1 VDELLFSNGELRLA
15 LEHQTARLRDAVE
28 AVPEEHVLQA
38 DVDEWAAALAE
49 EFRVDAPELQ
59 VDQMYREPAED
70 VKVDVSHDPGRYFS
84 PYTTDRRI
92 AGYRVVVRIPFTGD
106 KGVFEL
112 RPNQFTFNPP
122 RARVDTGE
130 LALTLEYPH
139 DKPPDIDAHVN
150 GVVGTMQQWL
160 GWARGEI
167 DSFNQTLGQAA
178 RSAIAGRRARIEQR
192 EEHLATSSIPERR
205 PGTGKTYIPEV
216 IVRRPAPK
224 LPAAGR
230 DGGGVQLEPV
240 LEDRIFE
247 HILSVVRMQVSE
259 MERSPKTY
267 TQIDEEARRDLF
279 LATLNTHYEGRG
291 SAEAVNVSGKTDIL
305 IRYEG
310 KSLFI
315 GECKFWQGAKSFTDA
330 IDQLFHYASWR
341 DTTLALLVFVREK
354 GLTQIL
360 EKGREAL
367 AAHRQFVSWRD
378 TAGETELRATV
389 SWPGDDRR
397 HADLNVFFVHTPA

>member
-15 LEHQTARLRDAVE
+15 LEHQAARLRDAVE

-38 DVDEWAAALAE
+38 DVDEWTTALAE
-49 EFRVDAPELQ
+49 EFRVDAPDLQ

-84 PYTTDRRI
+84 PYTTDRRV
-92 AGYRVVVRIPFTGD
+92 AGFRVVVRIPFTGD

-122 RARVDTGE
+122 RARVENGE

-139 DKPPDIDAHVN
+139 DKQPDIDGHVN
-150 GVVGTMQQWL
+150 GVVGSVEQWL
-160 GWARGEI
+160 GWARSEI

-178 RSAIAGRRARIEQR
+178 RSAIASRRARIEQR

-216 IVRRPAPK
+216 IVRRPAPT
-224 LPAAGR
+224 LPAARTDVGSAR
-230 DGGGVQLEPV
+230 LEPV

-247 HILSVVRMQVSE
+247 HILSVVRMQVRE
-259 MERSPKTY
+259 TERSPKTY
-267 TQIDEEARRDLF
+267 TQLDEEGRRDLF

-291 SAEAVNVSGKTDIL
+291 SAEAFNVSGKTDIL

-330 IDQLFHYASWR
+330 TDQLFGYAAWR
-341 DTTLALLVFVREK
+341 DTKLALIVFVREK
-354 GLTQIL
+354 GLTEII
-360 EKGREAL
+360 EKAREAL
-367 AAHRQFVSWRD
+367 GAHRQFVSWRD
-378 TAGETELRATV
+378 TASETELRATV